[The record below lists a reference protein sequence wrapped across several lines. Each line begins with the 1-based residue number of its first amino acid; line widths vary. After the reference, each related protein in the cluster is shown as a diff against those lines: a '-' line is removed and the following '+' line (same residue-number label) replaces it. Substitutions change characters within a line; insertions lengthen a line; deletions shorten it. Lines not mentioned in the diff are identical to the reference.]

1 MKMLAKSL
9 AAFKYGRG
17 LMHFIKERYHK
28 AIKSIEHSLNLDPG
42 LKDNTWHT
50 YSVLGRS
57 YLALGDIE
65 KADKLIKKAMDMFEE
80 EGGEILSKFDH
91 DEYNSTLMAYDKI
104 NNRKSEHEPK

>member
-1 MKMLAKSL
+1 MKMFAKSL

-17 LMHFIKERYHK
+17 LMHFIKKRYHK
-28 AIKSIEHSLNLDPG
+28 AIKSIEHSLNLDPE

-65 KADKLIKKAMDMFEE
+65 KADKSIKKAMDMFEK
-80 EGGEILSKFDH
+80 EGGEILSKFDQ

-104 NNRKSEHEPK
+104 NKRKSEHKTK